1 MPTSRRVWASP
12 TGRSGKLGTVIV
24 VVEGPSAAGKT
35 TWCRQHASDWLP
47 EPGRWPIDEVLR
59 YQVDRWRQAVADDGH
74 GELVVLDG
82 DPFKL
87 YFSWALRQEGAL
99 SEGEWQQ
106 MVETVRSQF
115 AAGDLGL
122 ADLVLYSD
130 PGEDELRRRKASDK
144 TRSRRNF
151 ERNTALRLH
160 FLRWYRALS
169 ALDPA
174 RVIWEHPAGGLS
186 DHHLALGSRPSRS
199 GPELLDRLIARLP
212 A

>member
-1 MPTSRRVWASP
+1 MSQRHGSVGGQA
-12 TGRSGKLGTVIV
+12 GLVIV

-35 TWCRQHASDWLP
+35 TWCMRHAVGFLP

-59 YQVDRWRQAVADDGH
+59 YQRERWRLAVSADSR

-87 YFSWALRQEGAL
+87 YFSWASLRAGAL
-99 SEGEWQQ
+99 TEPDWAAAVAVARGS
-106 MVETVRSQF
+106 F

-130 PGEDELRRRKASDK
+130 PGGDELRRRKEGDS

-151 ERNTALRLH
+151 VRNTAMRSSFGLW
-160 FLRWYRALS
+160 FEAVS
-169 ALDPA
+169 QLDTD
-174 RVIWEHPAGGLS
+174 RVLWEHPSAGLGEP
-186 DHHLALGSRPSRS
+186 HLAVGRRPERS
-199 GPELLDRLIARLP
+199 SLTTFDTLLESLP
-212 A
+212 TS